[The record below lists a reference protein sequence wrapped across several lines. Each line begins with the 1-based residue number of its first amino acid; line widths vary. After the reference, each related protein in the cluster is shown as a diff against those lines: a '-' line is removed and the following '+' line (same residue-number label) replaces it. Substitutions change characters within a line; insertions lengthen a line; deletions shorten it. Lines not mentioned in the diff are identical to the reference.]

1 MGRRIITLL
10 PFAASSLLLV
20 AAISS
25 PAVASEDKDFGCT
38 VTRNIQAQTIDMNPQ
53 YAGTLMEGGVG
64 KRSAAAVARY
74 MTDKNRPLTKLDG
87 SAAVGAQGGAD
98 SKATGSEQVL
108 GGN

>member
-38 VTRNIQAQTIDMNPQ
+38 VTQNVEVQTVDMNPR

-64 KRSAAAVARY
+64 KRSAAAVSRY
-74 MTDKNRPLTKLDG
+74 MTGQIKALTQISGRSDLG
-87 SAAVGAQGGAD
+87 SAG
-98 SKATGSEQVL
+98 
-108 GGN
+108 GGNTASADPANGGK

>member
-1 MGRRIITLL
+1 MGRRFLTLL
-10 PFAASSLLLV
+10 PLAASGLV
-20 AAISS
+20 LAVALSA

-38 VTRNIQAQTIDMNPQ
+38 VTRNIETQTVDMNPR

-74 MTDKNRPLTKLDG
+74 MTDKIRPLTKLDG

-98 SKATGSEQVL
+98 SKATGSEVVL

>member
-38 VTRNIQAQTIDMNPQ
+38 VTQNVEVQTVDMNPR

-64 KRSAAAVARY
+64 KRSAAAVSRY
-74 MTDKNRPLTKLDG
+74 MTGQIKALAQISGRSDLG
-87 SAAVGAQGGAD
+87 SAGGGNTAGAD
-98 SKATGSEQVL
+98 PATG
-108 GGN
+108 GK